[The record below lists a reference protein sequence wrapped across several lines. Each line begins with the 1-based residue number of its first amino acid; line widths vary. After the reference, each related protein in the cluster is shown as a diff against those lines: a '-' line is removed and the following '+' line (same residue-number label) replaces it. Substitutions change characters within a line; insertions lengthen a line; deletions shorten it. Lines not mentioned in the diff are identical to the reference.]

1 MNEVMSVEKHGAVT
15 VFRMK
20 DPASRNAL
28 SFEMKQGFIQ
38 NIPAFLADDSARCLV
53 ITGSEGVFCA
63 GGDIRTMTGD
73 RTATTIRKRMASSH
87 DWLLD
92 LMRCEKP
99 IITAVGGPAVGAG
112 LSIALLG
119 DIIVSADNAYFMGG
133 FSKLGAAP
141 DLALAYTLTRAV
153 GAQRAKDIL
162 LTSRKVLPDEALAM
176 GMVARVV
183 PADQLEAQAMEIA
196 QQLAAGPSVSLGL
209 TKRLVDSAFRSPT
222 EFLEIE
228 AFAQATA
235 FGSAEFDEGV
245 KAFLGKRKPEF
256 AAS

>member
-1 MNEVMSVEKHGAVT
+1 MSEAMRVEKHGAVT
-15 VFRMK
+15 VFRMT

-38 NIPAFLADDSARCLV
+38 NIPAFMADDSARCLV

-73 RTATTIRKRMASSH
+73 RTATAIRKRMAASH

-183 PADQLEAQAMEIA
+183 PAGQLEAQAMELA
-196 QQLAAGPSVSLGL
+196 QQLADGPSVSLGL
-209 TKRLVDSAFRSPT
+209 TKRLVESAFRSPA
-222 EFLEIE
+222 EFLEVE

-245 KAFLGKRKPEF
+245 KAFLGKRKPVF
-256 AAS
+256 SAP

>member
-1 MNEVMSVEKHGAVT
+1 
-15 VFRMK
+15 
-20 DPASRNAL
+20 
-28 SFEMKQGFIQ
+28 
-38 NIPAFLADDSARCLV
+38 
-53 ITGSEGVFCA
+53 
-63 GGDIRTMTGD
+63 
-73 RTATTIRKRMASSH
+73 
-87 DWLLD
+87 
-92 LMRCEKP
+92 
-99 IITAVGGPAVGAG
+99 VGAG

-141 DLALAYTLTRAV
+141 DLGLAYTLTRSV

-176 GMVARVV
+176 GMIGRVV
-183 PADQLEAQAMEIA
+183 PADQLEAQAMELA

-209 TKRLVDSAFRSPT
+209 TKRLVDSAFRSPA

-245 KAFLGKRKPEF
+245 KAFLGKRKPVF